1 VKLGRFRKNDP
12 EARKALDK
20 FAEQHTAALA
30 HAKAY
35 TVGELWKIWLAEREK
50 DGFCNY
56 IYGCQWAS
64 MEPVFGHRRPDSLTP
79 DDFRQYAKARFGLGR
94 SAWTVH
100 NELVR
105 LRTCLKWALE
115 NRKITLL
122 VKVWVPSQGGHRE
135 RVLTLEEARALVAA
149 SKESDPHIHIFIVI
163 AFGTAAR
170 HTAIL
175 DLEWDRVDWIKGLIE
190 FDEGGELD
198 PMSKSWKKG
207 RATVPMNRAVRAALQ
222 VAYAGRQ
229 SDYVIEHGGRR
240 LTTVRDGF
248 RNAVE
253 RAAKVCPTL
262 GRWEERKGKDG
273 NVERVF
279 VTDVTPHIIRHTV
292 LTWLD
297 QAVPDARRAKLA
309 GHADEDITKK
319 VYTHATPEVL
329 QEAVDRLNDAL
340 QGEPVSLPA
349 LTKGANRGPSAGAK
363 AGAKSGANPLDLSRM
378 DKPQISSGV
387 VWFGE
392 NY

>member
-1 VKLGRFRKNDP
+1 
-12 EARKALDK
+12 
-20 FAEQHTAALA
+20 
-30 HAKAY
+30 
-35 TVGELWKIWLAEREK
+35 
-50 DGFCNY
+50 
-56 IYGCQWAS
+56 
-64 MEPVFGHRRPDSLTP
+64 
-79 DDFRQYAKARFGLGR
+79 
-94 SAWTVH
+94 VH

-135 RVLTLEEARALVAA
+135 RVLTLEEARALVEA
-149 SKESDPHIHIFIVI
+149 SKESDPHIHVFIVI

-175 DLEWDRVDWIKGLIE
+175 DLEWDRVDWIKDLIE

-207 RATVPMNRAVRAALQ
+207 RATVPMNQGVRKVLD

-262 GRWEERKGKDG
+262 GRWQERKGKDG
-273 NVERVF
+273 KVERVF

-319 VYTHATPEVL
+319 VYTHAAPEVL

-340 QGEPVSLPA
+340 QGEAVSLPA
-349 LTKGANRGPSAGAK
+349 LAKRTIEALPIDPNAGP
-363 AGAKSGANPLDLSRM
+363 NPADLSRL
-378 DKPQISSGV
+378 DKRQHSTGV
-387 VWFGE
+387 VWFVDFQAGAVE
-392 NY
+392 RTRTSTPCGANPSS